1 MTVMVFFSLAVMEI
15 FPAMN
20 PWTLTAIKNVSQS
33 IVINP
38 MKTAIKDVSQDKPI
52 LTAMQKWQH
61 IKVQIVLII
70 IAKMILRWDVMKIL
84 VIII

>member
-15 FPAMN
+15 FLVMN

-33 IVINP
+33 TVINP
-38 MKTAIKDVSQDKPI
+38 MKTAIKDVSQGKPI

-61 IKVQIVLII
+61 IKVQIVQII
-70 IAKMILRWDVMKIL
+70 IVKLILRWDVMKIL
-84 VIII
+84 AIII